1 MHNQGDSDDDVGE
14 NNDNDGH
21 DGNDVGCIYRN
32 GDFNIDKKKEARF
45 ERNLNF
51 KYFADVFRKGGNPPF
66 RIFYC
71 KKCFSELGGTLCP
84 PLPKVRHFDPGKIR
98 F

>member
-21 DGNDVGCIYRN
+21 DGNDVGCIYSN
-32 GDFNIDKKKEARF
+32 GDFRIEGKKEARF

-51 KYFADVFRKGGNPPF
+51 KYFGVFSARGVTPLFGFFIAKNVFRNWGGYPLPPVT
-66 RIFYC
+66 
-71 KKCFSELGGTLCP
+71 KSP
-84 PLPKVRHFDPGKIR
+84 PL
-98 F
+98 